1 MLTAVF
7 ITGKLGEM
15 ASDCRYIYVEKVP
28 EPDYNAK
35 VPLYDKFKV
44 KMWSQSVGL
53 LTKLRAGTIVTIKG
67 RLEEVNGETIV
78 VAELI
83 RGV

>member
-1 MLTAVF
+1 MTAVF

-15 ASDCRYIYVEKVP
+15 TSDWRYIYVEKVP

-44 KMWSQSVGL
+44 KMWSETVNL
-53 LTKLRAGTIVTIKG
+53 LGKLRSGSIVTIKG
-67 RLEEVNGETIV
+67 RLAEDNGETIV

>member
-15 ASDCRYIYVEKVP
+15 HNDFRYIYVEKVP
-28 EPDYNAK
+28 EPDYDANTP
-35 VPLYDKFKV
+35 VYDKFKV
-44 KMWSQSVGL
+44 KMWSQVPSV
-53 LTKLRAGTIVTIKG
+53 LTRVKAGTIVTIKG
-67 RLEEVNGETIV
+67 RLEEVDGETFVI
-78 VAELI
+78 AELI